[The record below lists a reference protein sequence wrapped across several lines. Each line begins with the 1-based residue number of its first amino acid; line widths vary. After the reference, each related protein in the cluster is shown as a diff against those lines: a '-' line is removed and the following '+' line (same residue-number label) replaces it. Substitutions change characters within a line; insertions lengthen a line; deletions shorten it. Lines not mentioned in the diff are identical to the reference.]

1 MQIIRFILL
10 ASEKRLIALKSRLK
24 STAVRRTAAAALSA
38 IPLLCRGVVS
48 GQPAHERP
56 SFEVASV
63 KEVVVDDPESD
74 FVPKRSGDRIA
85 MHNAD
90 LWKIIAWAYH
100 LTNAEYQLVAMAP
113 NKKLLGDDYDIQ
125 ALVPGSPN
133 DDDLRMM
140 LQTLLEDRFGLRV
153 HWEEKELEAY
163 DLVVA
168 KGSPKLVT
176 APSRAVKPGIGF
188 GGGSSWVEFHEDG
201 QHLVGKSASVEEMVV
216 VLTRKMSKPVRDRT
230 AIAGMYDFDVAFSS
244 GVDGSDKPVLATAL
258 RDLGLHLEKSKGMF
272 ELLVIDHVQKPTSN

>member
-1 MQIIRFILL
+1 MQIFRFILL
-10 ASEKRLIALKSRLK
+10 ASEKRLMALKQGLQ
-24 STAVRRTAAAALSA
+24 STAVIRTTAAVMSA
-38 IPLLCRGVVS
+38 IPILCCGAVPA
-48 GQPAHERP
+48 QPVHEHP

-74 FVPKRSGDRIA
+74 FVPRRSGDRIR

-100 LTNAEYQLVAMAP
+100 LTNAEYQLVALAP
-113 NKKLLGDDYDIQ
+113 NKKLLLDDYDIQ
-125 ALVPGSPN
+125 ALAPGSPK

-140 LQTLLEDRFGLRV
+140 FQTLLEDRFGLRA
-153 HWEEKELEAY
+153 HWEKKEMEAY
-163 DLVVA
+163 HLVVG
-168 KGSPKLVT
+168 KGGPKLAA

-201 QHLVGKSASVEEMVV
+201 QHLVGKSASMEEMVV

-230 AIAGMYDFDVAFSS
+230 GIAGMYDFDVAFSS
-244 GVDGSDKPVLATAL
+244 GVDGSEKPVLATAL

-272 ELLVIDHVQKPTSN
+272 EVLIVDHIQKPTSN